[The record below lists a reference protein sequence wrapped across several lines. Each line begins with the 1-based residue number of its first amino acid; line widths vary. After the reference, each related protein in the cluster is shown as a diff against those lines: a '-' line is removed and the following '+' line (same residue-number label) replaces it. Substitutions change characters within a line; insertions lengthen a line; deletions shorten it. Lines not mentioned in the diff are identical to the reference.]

1 MLNAYIYDGLR
12 SPFGVMQVNLP
23 QFVLMIWPQLSFK
36 NY

>member
-1 MLNAYIYDGLR
+1 MLNAYIYDGYVVHLA
-12 SPFGVMQVNLP
+12 VMQVNLP